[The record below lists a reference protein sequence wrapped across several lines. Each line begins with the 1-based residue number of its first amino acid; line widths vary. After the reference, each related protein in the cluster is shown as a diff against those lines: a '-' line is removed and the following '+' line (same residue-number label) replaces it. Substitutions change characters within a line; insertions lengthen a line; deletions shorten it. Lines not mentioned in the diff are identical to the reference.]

1 MQLQP
6 QVAQHHHAV
15 LMAANFLAARR
26 TGGAVSVMLPPR
38 GLERLAIPPPPLP
51 VVCPRLYAS
60 IKKKG
65 AAKLLHVIPPC
76 AIDSTRIAQRL
87 ESMSRT
93 QTIAPLAKMR
103 QKLTAGPFL
112 HYKIQTEG
120 KRSDSHGRRATSWRL
135 QTTTNNHS
143 YKLRNENLRLYFLV
157 SLSLCSSEST

>member
-1 MQLQP
+1 M
-6 QVAQHHHAV
+6 AQHHQAV
-15 LMAANFLAARR
+15 LMAANFLAAQR

-38 GLERLAIPPPPLP
+38 GLERLAIPPAGSLP
-51 VVCPRLYAS
+51 QALCFHL
-60 IKKKG
+60 KKG